1 MMTKIIKNHIWFILL
16 SLIYFIFIIFTY
28 KSFGITD
35 DEFVEYRAG
44 KSLLNFYQTGEERN
58 FNLSNTHLPSNAL
71 YFRVHLAIYNF
82 LNPNFYY
89 EVFHLLNFIF
99 SYFLILGIYL
109 LFYSYYQN
117 KYYSLIPVLMLI
129 LTPRVFGDFP
139 ANPKDI
145 PFAIFFFF
153 SLFLIYLLQKRFSF
167 FLLVFLGICIGV
179 ASSLRLIGLS
189 LVFIFFFYHLIYSG
203 KLTIN
208 FVKYAF
214 LLVFIVLLTQFVS
227 LPYLWSDTVNK
238 FINLITQSS
247 SFSLWNN
254 TNLYFGE
261 FIGKEVR
268 SRGYLF
274 VWIGITT
281 PIFILGLYFWSLTV
295 LKKVK
300 ENSLLLLFN
309 LAIFINLLLYIV
321 INPVIYNGPRHFIF
335 VLMLISL
342 QAATFL
348 IDLLKKLP
356 VQKSKLLLSIFVV
369 HSLFIL
375 LFYFK
380 FHPYYYVYFNELVG
394 QKNAQGQF
402 DYDYWGASYKEM
414 VQILKNDSSISSKD
428 FSVYPCSQATGVVYF
443 SEGKFKV
450 VSKVNEANFIV
461 CDIDSDKRE
470 GFRYPIYGEVK
481 RDNITIGII
490 RKVQ

>member
-1 MMTKIIKNHIWFILL
+1 
-16 SLIYFIFIIFTY
+16 
-28 KSFGITD
+28 
-35 DEFVEYRAG
+35 
-44 KSLLNFYQTGEERN
+44 LLNFYETGEEKN
-58 FNLSNTHLPSNAL
+58 FNLSNNHLPSNAL
-71 YFRVHLAIYNF
+71 YFRVHLAFYNL

-89 EVFHLLNFIF
+89 EIFHLQNFMF
-99 SYFLILGIYL
+99 AYLLILGVYF
-109 LFYSYYQN
+109 LFYKHYQD
-117 KYYSLIPVLMLI
+117 KILALIPVLLII

-167 FLLVFLGICIGV
+167 FLMVLLGISTGV

-189 LVFIFFFYHLIYSG
+189 LIFIFLTYNLIYSA
-203 KLTIN
+203 KLFIN
-208 FVKYAF
+208 YIKYTF
-214 LLVFIVLLTQFVS
+214 LLVCIVLLIQFVS

-238 FINLITQSS
+238 FTNLITQSS

-342 QAATFL
+342 VAATFL

-356 VQKSKLLLSIFVV
+356 AQKSKLLVSIFVA
-369 HSLFIL
+369 HCLSIL

-394 QKNAQGQF
+394 KKNAQGQF
-402 DYDYWGASYKEM
+402 DYDYWGGASYKEM
-414 VQILKNDSSISSKD
+414 VQILKNDKSITLKD
-428 FSVYPCSQATGVVYF
+428 FTVYPCSQATGIVYF
-443 SEGKFKV
+443 SDSKFKV
-450 VSKVNEANFIV
+450 VSKVNEANFTV
-461 CDIDSDKRE
+461 CDFDADRKE
-470 GFRYPIYGEVK
+470 GFKYPIYGEVI
-481 RDNITIGII
+481 RDNITIGVI

>member
-99 SYFLILGIYL
+99 AYFLILGVYL

-153 SLFLIYLLQKRFSF
+153 SLFLIYLLLKRFSF
-167 FLLVFLGICIGV
+167 FLLVLLGICVGV

-189 LVFIFFFYHLIYSG
+189 LVFIYFFYHLIYSG

-208 FVKYAF
+208 FIKYAF

-227 LPYLWSDTVNK
+227 LPYLWSNTVNK

-281 PIFILGLYFWSLTV
+281 PIFILGLYFWSFTV

-335 VLMLISL
+335 VLMMISL

-369 HSLFIL
+369 HSLSL
-375 LFYFK
+375 WLFYFK
-380 FHPYYYVYFNELVG
+380 FHPYYYIYFNELIG
-394 QKNAQGQF
+394 QKNAQGKF
-402 DYDYWGASYKEM
+402 DYDYWGASYKEL

-461 CDIDSDKRE
+461 CDIDSDRRE

-490 RKVQ
+490 RKLQ

>member
-1 MMTKIIKNHIWFILL
+1 MIIKFIKNHIWFILL
-16 SLIYFIFIIFTY
+16 SLIYFLFIIFTY

-44 KSLLNFYQTGEERN
+44 KSLLNFYQTGEEKN
-58 FNLSNTHLPSNAL
+58 FNLSNNHLPSNAL
-71 YFRVHLAIYNF
+71 YFRVHLAFYNL

-89 EVFHLLNFIF
+89 EIFHLQNFMF
-99 SYFLILGIYL
+99 AYLLILGVYF
-109 LFYSYYQN
+109 LFYKHYQD
-117 KYYSLIPVLMLI
+117 KLLALIPVLLLI

-145 PFAIFFFF
+145 PFAILFFF

-167 FLLVFLGICIGV
+167 FLLFLLGICIGV

-189 LVFIFFFYHLIYSG
+189 LIFIYFFYHLIYSG
-203 KLTIN
+203 KPFIN
-208 FVKYAF
+208 YIKYTLF
-214 LLVFIVLLTQFVS
+214 LVCIVLVTQFVS
-227 LPYLWSDTVNK
+227 LPYLWNDTVNK

-268 SRGYLF
+268 TRGYLF
-274 VWIGITT
+274 VWIGVTT
-281 PIFILGLYFWSLTV
+281 PIFILGLYFWSLTS

-309 LAIFINLLLYIV
+309 LAIFINLFLYLV

-342 QAATFL
+342 VAATFL

-356 VQKSKLLLSIFVV
+356 VQKFKLLLSIFII
-369 HSLFIL
+369 HSLSIFI
-375 LFYFK
+375 FYFK
-380 FHPYYYVYFNELVG
+380 FHPYYYVYFNELIG

-402 DYDYWGASYKEM
+402 GYDYWGTSYKEM
-414 VQILKNDSSISSKD
+414 VQFLKNDTSITLKN
-428 FSVYPCSQATGVVYF
+428 FTVYPCSQATGVVYF
-443 SEGKFKV
+443 SENKFKV
-450 VSKVNEANFIV
+450 VSKVNEANFTV
-461 CDIDSDKRE
+461 CDVDSDRKE
-470 GFRYPIYGEVK
+470 GFKYPIYGEVK
-481 RDNITIGII
+481 RDNITIGIM